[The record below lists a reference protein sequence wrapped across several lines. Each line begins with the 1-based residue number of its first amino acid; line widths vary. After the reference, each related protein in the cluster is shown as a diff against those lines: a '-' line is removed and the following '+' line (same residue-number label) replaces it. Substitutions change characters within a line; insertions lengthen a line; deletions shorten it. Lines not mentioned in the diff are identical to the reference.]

1 MATSSLVRRVRTPA
15 TPKKGRLRPPGRRTG
30 YAYIAPFF
38 VLFLAFSLYP
48 WLDTA
53 WVSLHDVRL
62 TTYQD
67 QTWIGLD
74 NYRNLLSNKFFW
86 NAFANTVTIG
96 IISTVPQLCMAL
108 GIAHLLNYR
117 MRGRTFFRVAMLMP
131 YATSLAAAT
140 VIFLELFNND
150 TGIIN
155 WTLQSLHLPAV
166 DWQGSKWPSQIAV
179 STIVT
184 WRWTGYN
191 ALIYLAGMQSIDTAL
206 YEAAAIDGA
215 SRWGQFRHV
224 TLPGLRPTIVFT
236 IVVSTIGAAQL
247 FGEPLLY
254 DPTGQPNGGGSNQYQ
269 TLGLLMYQQGWTNDR
284 LGLVNW
290 FLHLVHLPA
299 VDWQGSKWPAQ
310 IAVST
315 IVTWRWTGYNALIY
329 LAGMQSI
336 DSTLYEAAAVDG
348 AGRWRQFLH
357 VTLPG
362 LRPTILFT
370 IVVSTIGATQL
381 FGEPLLYHSGK
392 ADGGTE
398 GQYQT
403 LGVLMYQQGW
413 VNDRLGLASATA
425 WTMFVIIVIAVAVNL
440 LVARYRTRG
449 GLR

>member
-1 MATSSLVRRVRTPA
+1 MATSSLVRRDRTPA

-140 VIFLELFNND
+140 VIFLELFNYD

-155 WTLQSLHLPAV
+155 WVLQHVFQLPAV

-179 STIVT
+179 STIVV

-284 LGLVNW
+284 LGL
-290 FLHLVHLPA
+290 
-299 VDWQGSKWPAQ
+299 
-310 IAVST
+310 
-315 IVTWRWTGYNALIY
+315 
-329 LAGMQSI
+329 
-336 DSTLYEAAAVDG
+336 
-348 AGRWRQFLH
+348 
-357 VTLPG
+357 
-362 LRPTILFT
+362 
-370 IVVSTIGATQL
+370 
-381 FGEPLLYHSGK
+381 
-392 ADGGTE
+392 
-398 GQYQT
+398 
-403 LGVLMYQQGW
+403 
-413 VNDRLGLASATA
+413 ASATA
-425 WTMFVIIVIAVAVNL
+425 WTMFLIITVAVAVNL
-440 LVARYRTRG
+440 LLARRRTRTG
-449 GLR
+449 V

>member
-1 MATSSLVRRVRTPA
+1 MATSSLVRRDRTPA

-155 WTLQSLHLPAV
+155 WVLQHVFQLPAV

-179 STIVT
+179 STIVV

-284 LGLVNW
+284 LGL
-290 FLHLVHLPA
+290 
-299 VDWQGSKWPAQ
+299 
-310 IAVST
+310 
-315 IVTWRWTGYNALIY
+315 
-329 LAGMQSI
+329 
-336 DSTLYEAAAVDG
+336 
-348 AGRWRQFLH
+348 
-357 VTLPG
+357 
-362 LRPTILFT
+362 
-370 IVVSTIGATQL
+370 
-381 FGEPLLYHSGK
+381 
-392 ADGGTE
+392 
-398 GQYQT
+398 
-403 LGVLMYQQGW
+403 
-413 VNDRLGLASATA
+413 ASATA
-425 WTMFVIIVIAVAVNL
+425 WTMFLIITVAVAVNL
-440 LVARYRTRG
+440 LLARRRTRTG
-449 GLR
+449 V